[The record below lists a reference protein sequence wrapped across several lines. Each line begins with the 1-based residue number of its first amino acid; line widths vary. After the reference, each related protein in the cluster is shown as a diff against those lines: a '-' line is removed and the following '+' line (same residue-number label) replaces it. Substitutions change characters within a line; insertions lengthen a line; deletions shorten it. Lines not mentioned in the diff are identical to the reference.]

1 MYNPV
6 KIKANKGYKMK
17 IQRAVALRVSN
28 LLIKENIS
36 QYELSKRMCTD
47 RSTIKHII
55 HEEYQSIKFETV
67 VKIADAF
74 GMTIQEWEEL
84 KQSRF

>member
-1 MYNPV
+1 
-6 KIKANKGYKMK
+6 MK

-28 LLIKENIS
+28 LLVKNKMS
-36 QYELSKRMCTD
+36 QYELSKRMLTD

-55 HEEYQSIKFETV
+55 HEEYNSIKFETM

-74 GMTIQEWEEL
+74 DMTIQEFLNDDLFKRENLDVE
-84 KQSRF
+84 

>member
-1 MYNPV
+1 
-6 KIKANKGYKMK
+6 MK
-17 IQRAVALRVSN
+17 IQRAVALRISN

-47 RSTIKHII
+47 RSTIRHII
-55 HEEYQSIKFETV
+55 HVEYKSIKFETL

-74 GMTIQEWEEL
+74 NMSIQEFLDDDLFKRENLDIE
-84 KQSRF
+84 

>member
-1 MYNPV
+1 
-6 KIKANKGYKMK
+6 MK
-17 IQRAVALRVSN
+17 IQRAVALQITN

-55 HEEYQSIKFETV
+55 HEEYKSIKFETV
-67 VKIADAF
+67 IKIADAF
-74 GMTIQEWEEL
+74 NMTLQEFLNDDLFKRENLEIE
-84 KQSRF
+84 

>member
-1 MYNPV
+1 
-6 KIKANKGYKMK
+6 MK
-17 IQRAVALRVSN
+17 IQRAVALRITN

-55 HEEYQSIKFETV
+55 HEEYKSIKFETII
-67 VKIADAF
+67 KIADAF
-74 GMTIQEWEEL
+74 NMTLQEFLNDDLFKRENLEIE
-84 KQSRF
+84 

>member
-1 MYNPV
+1 
-6 KIKANKGYKMK
+6 MK

-28 LLIKENIS
+28 LLNKHNIS

-47 RSTIKHII
+47 QSTIKHII
-55 HEEYQSIKFETV
+55 HEEYNSIKFETL

-74 GMTIQEWEEL
+74 DMSIQEFLADDLFKRENLDIE
-84 KQSRF
+84 

>member
-1 MYNPV
+1 
-6 KIKANKGYKMK
+6 MK
-17 IQRAVALRVSN
+17 IQRAVALRITN

-55 HEEYQSIKFETV
+55 HEEYKSIKFETV
-67 VKIADAF
+67 IKIADAF
-74 GMTIQEWEEL
+74 NMTLQEFLNDDLFKRENLEIE
-84 KQSRF
+84 

>member
-1 MYNPV
+1 MR
-6 KIKANKGYKMK
+6 I
-17 IQRAVALRVSN
+17 SN

-55 HEEYQSIKFETV
+55 HEEYKSIKFETL

-74 GMTIQEWEEL
+74 NMSIQEFLDDDLFKRENLDVE
-84 KQSRF
+84 

>member
-1 MYNPV
+1 
-6 KIKANKGYKMK
+6 MK

-28 LLIKENIS
+28 LLVKNKMS
-36 QYELSKRMCTD
+36 QYELSKRMLTD

-55 HEEYQSIKFETV
+55 HEEYNSIKFETM

-74 GMTIQEWEEL
+74 DMTIQDFLNDDLFKRENLDVE
-84 KQSRF
+84 